1 MALKKIQEGGPT
13 GGGGGDEDISLNWFD
28 IVSKK
33 LMDELGLLLKCA
45 SKVLFPPSKGHGI

>member
-1 MALKKIQEGGPT
+1 MALKKIQEGGLT

-45 SKVLFPPSKGHGI
+45 SKVLFPPSKGHGL